1 MSTPFTFPDFV
12 GDTPLDPPPPADPS
26 TPAGASQASYLTAQS
41 GGGLKDLVLVTSS
54 NDLCC
59 GFVGSGNDKICLRK
73 QAECSFSKHK
83 TSRYAFAE
91 DTLLVRDGPQ
101 RGLVDLSIETL
112 NLTTAAVDKLLTL
125 NLTLSSWEEVFQG
138 LEALEDD
145 YVPIEVHQVEQ
156 LLSSRSQG
164 VDDPVLR
171 QTVSVSSTRR
181 RRGDSSSGDNV
192 APPTGSSGGEA
203 TGGSSHFS
211 FEEVGSF
218 QRSESVE
225 IEDRLKAVE
234 DHLSQAGNEL
244 SRDIVEAGNQIAISR
259 SMVEDIV
266 RMLGTTLEARN
277 IEDVDKKSIWGL
289 LGSLAGTVQ
298 TLDRQQAQISQQ
310 ISGDLSL
317 KITDLAKVHQ
327 DSWNKF
333 SQVFRTIRARDDV
346 VIKELQGRVR
356 DMETRLVAVESS
368 VNQGS
373 NPSSQTFGNLFNVA
387 PLGAASSQSTQVNTA
402 PPTVAAGTSSSTP
415 AYHSQGAH
423 GGVTTGPTNSQLTT
437 RVANLEATVGV
448 LLAEIAD
455 LKKQEA
461 LRGGGVIR
469 FESLGFQNEHDAA
482 AFVAAHTQDGSLHV
496 GFLFDIYLLCNFVF
510 RMASGDDNFLKL
522 TETINKLDLKTN
534 RAAQALLAF
543 KSPVPDLFVDPS
555 TASQIWT
562 IAAKDGS
569 YFNRVKSFAEW
580 KKLRISIRK
589 AATDVESTTKQ
600 RLYFTYPKAS
610 RIRSIYEQSISS
622 SVACLIDLVDF
633 MDSVISDMQH
643 FGMSEARGFALATR
657 LGDAFF
663 RECHK
668 VRAAVADDLEAKD
681 PMKLATTLWF
691 AVTQT
696 LDVMNEFRRLHFK
709 EHSAIS
715 SEYIQFIV
723 QTTVRDESAEGLAE
737 RLDDLESKLGD
748 VEKADKNAK
757 EAKKTAD
764 GVKSKLDGVISKVAT
779 ATKDAKEAVKGV
791 DSLKSKLSDK
801 GVL

>member
-12 GDTPLDPPPPADPS
+12 GDTPLDPPPAADPS
-26 TPAGASQASYLTAQS
+26 TPAGASQASFLTAQS

-73 QAECSFSKHK
+73 QAECSFTKHK

-91 DTLLVRDGPQ
+91 DTLVVRDGPQ

-112 NLTTAAVDKLLTL
+112 NLTTAAVNKLLSL

-138 LEALEDD
+138 LEGLEDD
-145 YVPIEVHQVEQ
+145 YVPIEVHQIEQ

-164 VDDPVLR
+164 EDDPVLR
-171 QTVSVSSTRR
+171 QTFS
-181 RRGDSSSGDNV
+181 
-192 APPTGSSGGEA
+192 TGSSGGDA

-225 IEDRLKAVE
+225 LEDRLKAVE

-244 SRDIVEAGNQIAISR
+244 SRVIVEAGNQIAISR

-310 ISGDLSL
+310 ISGDLSVQVS
-317 KITDLAKVHQ
+317 DLAKVHQ

-333 SQVFRTIRARDDV
+333 SQVFRAIRARDDV
-346 VIKELQGRVR
+346 VIKELQGKVKA
-356 DMETRLVAVESS
+356 METRLVAVEAS
-368 VNQGS
+368 VGQGS
-373 NPSSQTFGNLFNVA
+373 NSSSQGFGNLFNVP
-387 PLGAASSQSTQVNTA
+387 PLGASSSAAQAGSA
-402 PPTVAAGTSSSTP
+402 PHTVAPGTVSSTP
-415 AYHSQGAH
+415 SHHSQGVQ
-423 GGVTTGPTNSQLTT
+423 GNVSTRPTNAQLTT
-437 RVANLEATVGV
+437 RVTNLEATVGV
-448 LLAEIAD
+448 LLAEIAE

-461 LRGGGVIR
+461 LCGGGVIR

-482 AFVAAHTQDGSLHV
+482 AFVSAHTQEGSLHV
-496 GFLFDIYLLCNFVF
+496 GFLFDIYLLCNFIF

-543 KSPVPDLFVDPS
+543 KSPVPDLFVDS
-555 TASQIWT
+555 SAAAQIWM
-562 IAAKDGS
+562 IAARDGS

-580 KKLRISIRK
+580 KKLRIEIRK

-610 RIRSIYEQSISS
+610 RIRSIYEQSISA
-622 SVACLIDLVDF
+622 SVACLIDLVEF
-633 MDSVISDMQH
+633 MDSVIADMQH

-657 LGDAFF
+657 LGHAFF

-681 PMKLATTLWF
+681 PLKLATTLWF

-723 QTTVRDESAEGLAE
+723 HQTTVRDESADGLAD
-737 RLDDLESKLGD
+737 RIDDLERKIDD
-748 VEKADKNAK
+748 VEKAEKNAK

-764 GVKSKLDGVISKVAT
+764 GVKSKMDGVLSKVAT
-779 ATKDAKEAVKGV
+779 ATKDAKDAVKSV

>member
-12 GDTPLDPPPPADPS
+12 GDTPLDPPPQADPS
-26 TPAGASQASYLTAQS
+26 TPAGVSQASYLTAQS
-41 GGGLKDLVLVTSS
+41 GGG
-54 NDLCC
+54 
-59 GFVGSGNDKICLRK
+59 GGNDKICLRK

-112 NLTTAAVDKLLTL
+112 NLTTAAVNKLLSL

-138 LEALEDD
+138 LDALEVD
-145 YVPIEVHQVEQ
+145 YVPIEVHQIEQ

-164 VDDPVLR
+164 EDDPVLR
-171 QTVSVSSTRR
+171 QTFSVSSTRR

-192 APPTGSSGGEA
+192 APQTGSSGGDA

-211 FEEVGSF
+211 FKEVGSF

-225 IEDRLKAVE
+225 LEDRLKAVE

-266 RMLGTTLEARN
+266 RMLGTTTLEARN
-277 IEDVDKKSIWGL
+277 IDDVDKKSIWGL

-310 ISGDLSL
+310 ISGDLSVQVS
-317 KITDLAKVHQ
+317 DLAKVHQ

-346 VIKELQGRVR
+346 VMKELQGKVR
-356 DMETRLVAVESS
+356 DMETRLVAVEAS
-368 VNQGS
+368 VGQGS
-373 NPSSQTFGNLFNVA
+373 NSSPQGFGSLFNVP
-387 PLGAASSQSTQVNTA
+387 PLGGSSSSAQAGSAPHAAA
-402 PPTVAAGTSSSTP
+402 PGTVSSTP
-415 AYHSQGAH
+415 SHHSQGVQ
-423 GGVTTGPTNSQLTT
+423 GSVSTGPTNAQLTT
-437 RVANLEATVGV
+437 RVTNLEATVGV
-448 LLAEIAD
+448 LLAEIAE
-455 LKKQEA
+455 LKRQEA

-469 FESLGFQNEHDAA
+469 FESLGFQNEHNAA
-482 AFVAAHTQDGSLHV
+482 AFVSAHTQEGSLHV
-496 GFLFDIYLLCNFVF
+496 GFLFDIYLLCNFIF

-543 KSPVPDLFVDPS
+543 KSPVPDLFVDS
-555 TASQIWT
+555 SAAAQIWM
-562 IAAKDGS
+562 IAARDGS

-580 KKLRISIRK
+580 KKLRIEIRK

-610 RIRSIYEQSISS
+610 RIRLIYEQSISA
-622 SVACLIDLVDF
+622 SVACLIDLVEF
-633 MDSVISDMQH
+633 MDSVIADMQH

-657 LGDAFF
+657 LGHAFF

-681 PMKLATTLWF
+681 PLKLATTLWF

-723 QTTVRDESAEGLAE
+723 QTTVRDESADGLAD
-737 RLDDLESKLGD
+737 RIDDLERKLDD

-764 GVKSKLDGVISKVAT
+764 GVKSKMDGVLSKVAT
-779 ATKDAKEAVKGV
+779 ATKDAKDAVKSV